1 MGCLCR
7 PPPTAGPPVTK
18 EASFETQDHPA
29 PELLASLA
37 RNEMSGDEES
47 LRIHLGL
54 CRRCMAVY
62 AGFVEQGLN
71 ASLRAEMPPQA
82 WVDQA
87 LAVPQTTRS
96 SRARGAARRLWLA
109 AAIPAMAAAIVVALF
124 LSKESIHQDTIPPSL
139 KAALASELRADS
151 QGSLLYA
158 DDLAPEPRGTRGTP
172 DPDGASSSLDRLLEL
187 HRSHPSN
194 PDVAAW
200 LISGY
205 LAANQLR
212 NADPFLR
219 EALVR
224 FPDDARFLN
233 LNAILA
239 YKRNSLGEAE
249 ADLRKAAARER
260 NATVLVNLA
269 VVRRQEG
276 DESEAQALFKEV
288 LTRFPDSPIQPYVR
302 ELASQP

>member
-7 PPPTAGPPVTK
+7 PPPIVDRPVTK
-18 EASFETQDHPA
+18 EVSFETQDHPA
-29 PELLASLA
+29 PDLLAALA
-37 RNEMSGDEES
+37 RNETSGGEDA
-47 LRIHLGL
+47 LRLHLGL
-54 CRRCMAVY
+54 CRRCMAIY
-62 AGFVEQGLN
+62 AGFVDQGLDTSLHAQMPPETWVEQGL
-71 ASLRAEMPPQA
+71 
-82 WVDQA
+82 
-87 LAVPQTTRS
+87 AVPHTTRS
-96 SRARGAARRLWLA
+96 WQSGRTSRGRWLA
-109 AAIPAMAAAIVVALF
+109 AAIPAMAAIVVALF
-124 LSKESIHQDTIPPSL
+124 LSKESTHQDTIPPSL
-139 KAALASELRADS
+139 KAALANELRADS

-172 DPDGASSSLDRLLEL
+172 DPGGASSSLDRLLEL

-205 LAANQLR
+205 LATNQIR

-219 EALVR
+219 EALAR
-224 FPDDARFLN
+224 YPDDARFLN
-233 LNAILA
+233 LSAILA

-249 ADLRKAAARER
+249 ADLRKAAALER
-260 NATVLVNLA
+260 NAAVLVNLA

-276 DESEAQALFKEV
+276 DEGEAQALFKEV
-288 LTRFPDSPIQPYVR
+288 ITRFPDSPLQPYVR